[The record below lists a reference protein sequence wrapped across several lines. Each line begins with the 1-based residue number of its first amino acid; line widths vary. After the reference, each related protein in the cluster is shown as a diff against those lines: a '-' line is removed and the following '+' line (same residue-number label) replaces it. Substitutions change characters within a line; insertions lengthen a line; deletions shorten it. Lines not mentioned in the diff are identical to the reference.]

1 MIKVLFDTEV
11 FVNGLVNPH
20 APFPALFDLPSDHQ
34 LMMSDVIF
42 SEVLDVLR
50 RSETVRKAL
59 PAVLSISLP
68 DIFSN
73 LDVDIATVPP
83 SMTLNI
89 CKRQEDNKF
98 LASAMYME
106 CDLLVTDVPDLVALE
121 GRQKWLDFKRNN
133 GIPCRIV
140 RVEEFL
146 TSIGKV

>member
-1 MIKVLFDTEV
+1 MKKVLYDTRV
-11 FVNGLVNPH
+11 FVRGLIDPH
-20 APFPALFDLPSDHQ
+20 PPYPGLFQLPEGYS
-34 LMMSDVIF
+34 LVMSDLVF

-50 RSETVRKAL
+50 RAEAVRKAL

-73 LDVDIATVPP
+73 LDVDIAAVPP

-89 CKRQEDNKF
+89 CKHRDDNKF

-106 CDLLVTDVPDLVALE
+106 CDLLVTDVQDLLALE

-133 GIPCRIV
+133 GIGCRIV

-146 TSIGKV
+146 ELVGRA